1 MEAVDMAVVADT
13 AVVAADTW
21 VEAAGDS
28 EAAEAEVVSVV
39 VGP

>member
-1 MEAVDMAVVADT
+1 MAVVADT
-13 AVVAADTW
+13 AAVADTW

-28 EAAEAEVVSVV
+28 EAAEAEAEVVSVV

>member
-13 AVVAADTW
+13 AVVVDTW

-28 EAAEAEVVSVV
+28 VAAEAEVVSVV